1 MSKVVT
7 KNLRRQLKLVV
18 QQPTLEN
25 IPRQKEQINQLKEAQ
40 LLGVLDMDA
49 LQQWEVGNQWQLLIE

>member
-49 LQQWEVGNQWQLLIE
+49 LQQWEVGNQ